1 MNKKELDIIREF
13 VEIGFNEIKEETRY
27 NGEVMSYTKLKE
39 LIVNSASYNDIQ
51 NELKFSDG
59 KDENGDVKSEIK
71 KTYENYEKKIKI
83 LKDELHNDESG
94 NASTD
99 NASEDFLKAAIVLSS
114 IAFNII
120 LIKLYLDGDFRLLQL
135 CGGIVII
142 IALTDASYRV
152 INLLN
157 YSVKNGNENAD
168 LHKNALNKLK
178 KISKTGNSKHIFEFL
193 TLYFEIES
201 TSKNS
206 HVKSKQVLEHFL
218 RKQENFM
225 LKSENIGVPNKKYE
239 DRFSKFYDFMRNTDT
254 TKELIHKYGK
264 KQDDHAYTREHLYQT
279 FDKNEMVETFK
290 ELYKKATGNSI
301 AMNLKDDENSGSGD
315 YTDEYYDDLFAKDGN
330 VLINAV
336 RNLCTSLTN
345 IKPESDYDAAF
356 IELVKINNA
365 FEILRLSKLP
375 EYEQLCNQYFYKGIP
390 EFKNILHEKDRYAI
404 PDEYV
409 ALTKLKTHLSS
420 CDAFSKGFIKDICE
434 DMKKQTD
441 IDFSTRVQNTMKA
454 IRSTIVD
461 DDKYLG
467 VMVENVVEF
476 NHKAKTDVILKN
488 DLLNG
493 KYENIVDVYERVFK
507 KVFEHSGVIRIDM
520 VSFFNERADKDFTT
534 EANKGKNLFRHNGR
548 KVIDVI
554 FDNFDRNEE
563 DLKIINTTPETM
575 DKTKYITYDQ
585 YLQKM
590 TAYDDDAL
598 KKMHDNF
605 DMIHKDM
612 DNIIIGY
619 RSGKTKD
626 DSTSIKINILK
637 DMVHYYI
644 AGSIF
649 FMLDYFISLFV
660 DSYANK
666 KDEYF
671 RRNMRELKNE
681 AVKSVKKTAKTKTDN
696 LKEKYEKTNFK
707 QKFSD
712 VGLKNKTHSNNRNRN
727 RGGATAL
734 ANRFTDAVQD
744 VGSLISEGNTNKNGS
759 STEENTSPQPQDNV
773 DPSKRVIQEQ
783 SSSLV
788 LSLSEQIDKKENEI
802 DQLKNKIENKK
813 NEIEKTEREK
823 ADSCKINDYTGK
835 ATNEIECKNN
845 NTKLKKF
852 NQELKDLTDELK
864 EDETKLKQLKDKFA
878 KEKSKTYVNGMRFMT
893 VFSIWIL
900 SVVLFYSF
908 WMKSDSDYNYNEMI
922 AINNSLKMR
931 DTLERMKKHSKDAYV
946 DKRNRPEH
954 LRLLYEATKDLLV
967 VQGKCNL
974 TKQNRGVIF
983 PTSDVFIGVT
993 IIGICIMVILTNNM
1007 LNNPF
1012 EVMKKVKLIKQVM
1025 SNEEEIKKEINVK
1038 EDINGVIF
1046 DSLKLKEDFLK
1057 LLLKTTDD
1065 YDRVAQ
1071 DLRALQSLKTKYYSD
1086 LTLEEAKTNVNRK
1099 QPTIW
1104 KRMEPSDTVLSELRA
1119 VYYNITDS
1127 STDIISIT
1135 PSMYYNIIE
1144 NHPEGWFNEKNAL
1157 KDKLGAIGYID
1168 GSSQT
1173 LFDEK
1178 KEILLK
1184 FLEDKKYDEV
1194 IKWIKYY
1201 MNNKPNDEN
1210 APSPFKII
1218 EETINESEDPTKP
1231 NSVTEI
1237 TVQYPNYTTV
1247 VKAPEQKKRTQFL
1260 SDAHKKT
1267 ATNILKM
1274 KEIGSATEMSTDDF
1288 IKLRED
1294 ASLEFD
1300 KKVMPYIREAVKTKN
1315 DEIKKYIKQLDNEVI
1330 LPYTTTNFTE
1340 RKALAE
1346 QEKKVN
1352 VDYKGMTGGGGSGRG
1367 GNTVLSTGVNND
1379 KNDNM
1384 NIDLDNIMK
1393 QYDTT
1398 EANETLDQ
1406 LRGIDMSLID
1416 MEKIEPIVNTSVSFS
1431 IFMLAIFMSY
1441 KIMNNAIKYK
1451 VELFNGKLFGKSIC
1465 M

>member
-1 MNKKELDIIREF
+1 
-13 VEIGFNEIKEETRY
+13 
-27 NGEVMSYTKLKE
+27 
-39 LIVNSASYNDIQ
+39 
-51 NELKFSDG
+51 
-59 KDENGDVKSEIK
+59 
-71 KTYENYEKKIKI
+71 
-83 LKDELHNDESG
+83 
-94 NASTD
+94 
-99 NASEDFLKAAIVLSS
+99 
-114 IAFNII
+114 
-120 LIKLYLDGDFRLLQL
+120 
-135 CGGIVII
+135 
-142 IALTDASYRV
+142 
-152 INLLN
+152 
-157 YSVKNGNENAD
+157 
-168 LHKNALNKLK
+168 
-178 KISKTGNSKHIFEFL
+178 
-193 TLYFEIES
+193 
-201 TSKNS
+201 
-206 HVKSKQVLEHFL
+206 
-218 RKQENFM
+218 
-225 LKSENIGVPNKKYE
+225 
-239 DRFSKFYDFMRNTDT
+239 
-254 TKELIHKYGK
+254 
-264 KQDDHAYTREHLYQT
+264 
-279 FDKNEMVETFK
+279 
-290 ELYKKATGNSI
+290 
-301 AMNLKDDENSGSGD
+301 
-315 YTDEYYDDLFAKDGN
+315 
-330 VLINAV
+330 
-336 RNLCTSLTN
+336 
-345 IKPESDYDAAF
+345 
-356 IELVKINNA
+356 
-365 FEILRLSKLP
+365 
-375 EYEQLCNQYFYKGIP
+375 
-390 EFKNILHEKDRYAI
+390 
-404 PDEYV
+404 
-409 ALTKLKTHLSS
+409 
-420 CDAFSKGFIKDICE
+420 
-434 DMKKQTD
+434 
-441 IDFSTRVQNTMKA
+441 
-454 IRSTIVD
+454 
-461 DDKYLG
+461 
-467 VMVENVVEF
+467 
-476 NHKAKTDVILKN
+476 
-488 DLLNG
+488 
-493 KYENIVDVYERVFK
+493 
-507 KVFEHSGVIRIDM
+507 
-520 VSFFNERADKDFTT
+520 
-534 EANKGKNLFRHNGR
+534 
-548 KVIDVI
+548 
-554 FDNFDRNEE
+554 
-563 DLKIINTTPETM
+563 
-575 DKTKYITYDQ
+575 
-585 YLQKM
+585 
-590 TAYDDDAL
+590 
-598 KKMHDNF
+598 
-605 DMIHKDM
+605 
-612 DNIIIGY
+612 
-619 RSGKTKD
+619 
-626 DSTSIKINILK
+626 
-637 DMVHYYI
+637 
-644 AGSIF
+644 
-649 FMLDYFISLFV
+649 
-660 DSYANK
+660 
-666 KDEYF
+666 
-671 RRNMRELKNE
+671 
-681 AVKSVKKTAKTKTDN
+681 
-696 LKEKYEKTNFK
+696 
-707 QKFSD
+707 
-712 VGLKNKTHSNNRNRN
+712 
-727 RGGATAL
+727 
-734 ANRFTDAVQD
+734 
-744 VGSLISEGNTNKNGS
+744 
-759 STEENTSPQPQDNV
+759 
-773 DPSKRVIQEQ
+773 
-783 SSSLV
+783 
-788 LSLSEQIDKKENEI
+788 
-802 DQLKNKIENKK
+802 
-813 NEIEKTEREK
+813 
-823 ADSCKINDYTGK
+823 
-835 ATNEIECKNN
+835 
-845 NTKLKKF
+845 
-852 NQELKDLTDELK
+852 
-864 EDETKLKQLKDKFA
+864 
-878 KEKSKTYVNGMRFMT
+878 
-893 VFSIWIL
+893 
-900 SVVLFYSF
+900 
-908 WMKSDSDYNYNEMI
+908 
-922 AINNSLKMR
+922 
-931 DTLERMKKHSKDAYV
+931 
-946 DKRNRPEH
+946 
-954 LRLLYEATKDLLV
+954 
-967 VQGKCNL
+967 
-974 TKQNRGVIF
+974 
-983 PTSDVFIGVT
+983 
-993 IIGICIMVILTNNM
+993 M